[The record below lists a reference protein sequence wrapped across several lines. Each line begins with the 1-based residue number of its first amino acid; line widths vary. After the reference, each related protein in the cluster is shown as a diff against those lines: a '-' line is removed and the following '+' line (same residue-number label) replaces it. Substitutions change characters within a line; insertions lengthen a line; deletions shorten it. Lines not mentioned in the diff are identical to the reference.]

1 MASPASTPSAEAPAG
16 PAPTPP
22 SPRSLAGRVALV
34 TGGGSGLGRATCRR
48 LARGRATVVV
58 ADRDIAGAQATVGL
72 IESDGGTAEAVGL
85 DVTDPGAVRGAVEE
99 VAGRHGAAFDC
110 LVNNAG
116 TDRGASLVDITDE
129 QWHGVIGVNASGP
142 LFTSREFMR
151 TVLARDPGEFPADI
165 VNVISIS
172 AITVGT
178 DAAAYNASKAA
189 LAKLTEV
196 IQREAY
202 EYRWPARIH
211 GLMPSAM
218 NTPMMEQWNLRQ
230 EVMMD
235 PDTVASAIEFM
246 ITLPPDSFVQNLVI
260 NSRREPGWPR

>member
-1 MASPASTPSAEAPAG
+1 VIAKETEMVAASSTR
-16 PAPTPP
+16 T
-22 SPRSLAGRVALV
+22 ALV
-34 TGGGSGLGRATCRR
+34 TGAGSGLGRATSLR
-48 LARGRATVVV
+48 LARGGMVV
-58 ADRDIAGAQATVGL
+58 AVADVREDAAKETVELVERAGG
-72 IESDGGTAEAVGL
+72 SAVSVAM
-85 DVTDPGAVRGAVEE
+85 DVTDSSSVEEAIGAVFDQYGDS
-99 VAGRHGAAFDC
+99 FDC

-116 TDRGASLVDITDE
+116 TDRGASVLDLSDE
-129 QWHGVIGVNASGP
+129 QWHQVIGVNQSGP
-142 LFTSREFMR
+142 LYTSRAFLR
-151 TVLARDPGEFPADI
+151 RIVPGGDRDRPADI

-178 DAAAYNASKAA
+178 DAAAYNSSKAA

-196 IQREAY
+196 LQREAH
-202 EYRWPARIH
+202 EYRWPVRIH

-218 NTPMMEQWNLRQ
+218 NTPMMEQWRLSD

-246 ITLPPDSFVQNLVI
+246 ITLPSDSFVQNLVI

>member
-1 MASPASTPSAEAPAG
+1 MT
-16 PAPTPP
+16 
-22 SPRSLAGRVALV
+22 RSLQGRVALV
-34 TGGGSGLGRATCRR
+34 TGGGSGLGRATALR
-48 LARGRATVVV
+48 LARGGATAV
-58 ADRDIAGAQATVGL
+58 AADLNVEAARQTVELITATGGAGQAV
-72 IESDGGTAEAVGL
+72 AL
-85 DVTDPGAVRGAVEE
+85 DVTDSADVRSVFGKLTERY
-99 VAGRHGAAFDC
+99 GPAFDC

-116 TDRGASLVDITDE
+116 TDTGAGLVEITDE
-129 QWHGVIGVNASGP
+129 QWHRVIAVNQTGP
-142 LFTSREFMR
+142 LFTSREFIR
-151 TVLARDPGEFPADI
+151 GVLNREPAQFPADI

-189 LAKLTEV
+189 LAKITQV

-202 EYRWPARIH
+202 EYQWPARIH

-218 NTPMMEQWNLRQ
+218 NTPMMEQWNLR
-230 EVMMD
+230 EDVMMD

-246 ITLPPDSFVQNLVI
+246 ITLPPDTFVQNLVI

>member
-1 MASPASTPSAEAPAG
+1 MSRAHRHG
-16 PAPTPP
+16 
-22 SPRSLAGRVALV
+22 RGLAGRVALI
-34 TGGGSGLGRATCRR
+34 TGGGSGLGRATALR
-48 LARGRATVVV
+48 LAKSGATAVV
-58 ADRDIAGAQATVGL
+58 ADIDDSAAKQ
-72 IESDGGTAEAVGL
+72 TAEHIGGVGGAAIAATLDITDAAAVGEAFEAL
-85 DVTDPGAVRGAVEE
+85 FARYGG
-99 VAGRHGAAFDC
+99 AFDL

-116 TDRGASLVDITDE
+116 TDRGADIVDITDE
-129 QWHGVIGVNASGP
+129 QWAQVIAVNQTGP
-142 LFTSREFMR
+142 LITSRAFLR
-151 TVLARDPGEFPADI
+151 GVLADPARTHAADI

-172 AITVGT
+172 AITVGSG
-178 DAAAYNASKAA
+178 AAAYNASKAA

-196 IQREAY
+196 MQREAY

-218 NTPMMEQWNLRQ
+218 NTPMMDQWNLPD

-246 ITLPPDSFVQNLVI
+246 VTLPADTFVQNLVI